1 MYRIHPYYCFFALQ
15 LPSWTNLKIE
25 NRHVHIFSTS
35 CLYVSYLSTC
45 MYISTYYISCSKKCL
60 YTIPIQLHHL
70 LLQSFL
76 LFFFHFLFLFVCAF
90 FFFFWSVNSKCCIW
104 NCLVSLRSYYKS
116 YVFKKKETAISFQ
129 LVVWMSY
136 WDDSV
141 ELLFDWYD
149 SDKIL
154 RYLRPVCSVLWLHVL
169 NIVVVIECVCSKQFC
184 QFIVYSKQFP
194 VSCIRVC
201 NTFCKWGC
209 SKKSHKLLWFYER
222 FLQFF
227 FLRV

>member
-1 MYRIHPYYCFFALQ
+1 MFVCVISIYLHVYIYILYKLFQKVLIYY
-15 LPSWTNLKIE
+15 TN
-25 NRHVHIFSTS
+25 T
-35 CLYVSYLSTC
+35 
-45 MYISTYYISCSKKCL
+45 
-60 YTIPIQLHHL
+60 LHNL

-90 FFFFWSVNSKCCIW
+90 FFWSINSNCCIW

-116 YVFKKKETAISFQ
+116 YVLKKKETAISFQ

-154 RYLRPVCSVLWLHVL
+154 RYLRPVCSVLWLHVV
-169 NIVVVIECVCSKQFC
+169 NVVVVIECVCSKQFC

-227 FLRV
+227 FPRV

>member
-1 MYRIHPYYCFFALQ
+1 MFVCVISIYLHVYIYILYKLFQKVLIYY
-15 LPSWTNLKIE
+15 TN
-25 NRHVHIFSTS
+25 T
-35 CLYVSYLSTC
+35 
-45 MYISTYYISCSKKCL
+45 
-60 YTIPIQLHHL
+60 LHNL

-90 FFFFWSVNSKCCIW
+90 FFWSINSNCCIW

-154 RYLRPVCSVLWLHVL
+154 RYLRPVCSVLWLHVV
-169 NIVVVIECVCSKQFC
+169 NVVVVIECVCSKQFC

-227 FLRV
+227 FPRV

>member
-1 MYRIHPYYCFFALQ
+1 MFVCVISIYLHVYIYILYKLFQKVLIYY
-15 LPSWTNLKIE
+15 TN
-25 NRHVHIFSTS
+25 T
-35 CLYVSYLSTC
+35 
-45 MYISTYYISCSKKCL
+45 
-60 YTIPIQLHHL
+60 LHNL

-90 FFFFWSVNSKCCIW
+90 FFWSINSNCCIW

-154 RYLRPVCSVLWLHVL
+154 RYLRPVCSVLWLHVV
-169 NIVVVIECVCSKQFC
+169 NVVVVIEWVCSKQFC

-227 FLRV
+227 FPRV

>member
-1 MYRIHPYYCFFALQ
+1 MFVCVISIYLHVYIYILYKLFQKVLIYY
-15 LPSWTNLKIE
+15 TN
-25 NRHVHIFSTS
+25 T
-35 CLYVSYLSTC
+35 
-45 MYISTYYISCSKKCL
+45 
-60 YTIPIQLHHL
+60 LHNL

-90 FFFFWSVNSKCCIW
+90 FFWSINSNCCIW

-154 RYLRPVCSVLWLHVL
+154 RYLRPVCSVLWLHVV
-169 NIVVVIECVCSKQFC
+169 NVVVVIECVCSKQFC

-227 FLRV
+227 SPRV